1 MNRAVPL
8 EEINAAITGKPEEKV
23 IEYLT
28 GKTVGEIE
36 FIGPGENVS
45 TYTYGDRTAIRRT
58 IVSRCLICG
67 GVSEH
72 PLSFARKK
80 LKNGTHLILCE
91 HCSRLSS
98 DKDLTGQTLY
108 SLHVLYRVGPWNG
121 LKTMWHVHCLACGG
135 EYDIDQQHLG
145 KTRSCTCGRKKGLE
159 SGQESVANLAK
170 GGSAVHGVL
179 RHNLNKNNTSGV
191 RGVSPKKTKDGMLY
205 YRTYINFRRKQY
217 HLGNF
222 PDLDSAIAARKE
234 AEAHIYGNYLAWYA
248 EHYPEQWAKYTERNP
263 ESADKP
269 KKQEP

>member
-1 MNRAVPL
+1 MGAVPL
-8 EEINAAITGKPEEKV
+8 AEINAAIAGKREEEV
-23 IEYLT
+23 IEYLA
-28 GKTVGEIE
+28 GKTIGEIE
-36 FIGPGENVS
+36 FIGQGENTAV
-45 TYTYGDRTAIRRT
+45 YTYGKRTIVRRT
-58 IVSRCLICG
+58 VVSRCLICG
-67 GVSEH
+67 GISDH
-72 PLSFARKK
+72 PLSCAREK
-80 LKNGTHLILCE
+80 LKKGTHLILCE

-98 DKDLTGQTLY
+98 DADLTGETLHN
-108 SLHVLYRVGPWNG
+108 LHVLHRVGRWDG
-121 LKTMWHVHCLACGG
+121 VKTMWHVRCLACGG

-145 KTRSCTCGRKKGLE
+145 KTRSCTCGRKKGIDI
-159 SGQESVANLAK
+159 GQETVANLAK
-170 GGSAVHGVL
+170 GGSAVHGVV

-191 RGVSPKKTKDGMLY
+191 RGVSPKKTKDGTLY

-222 PDLDSAIAARKE
+222 SDLDSAIAARKE